1 MTEVGARH
9 ILKKHRGSRRPSSWR
24 VENITQTKEEA
35 IAQIQ
40 QIRAILME
48 EQEKNGAQSMYELF
62 ATIASRESDC
72 GSAQRG
78 GDLGV
83 FGRGRV
89 FRQQSM
95 DCITDSTIGQMQ
107 KAFEDASFALKVGEI
122 SDIVD
127 SDSGIH
133 IILRYQ

>member
-78 GDLGV
+78 GDLPLV
-83 FGRGRV
+83 L
-89 FRQQSM
+89 
-95 DCITDSTIGQMQ
+95 
-107 KAFEDASFALKVGEI
+107 ASAGDWQTLAVTRSQLKVPCLF
-122 SDIVD
+122 
-127 SDSGIH
+127 H
-133 IILRYQ
+133 MCQLTLTLILFKN